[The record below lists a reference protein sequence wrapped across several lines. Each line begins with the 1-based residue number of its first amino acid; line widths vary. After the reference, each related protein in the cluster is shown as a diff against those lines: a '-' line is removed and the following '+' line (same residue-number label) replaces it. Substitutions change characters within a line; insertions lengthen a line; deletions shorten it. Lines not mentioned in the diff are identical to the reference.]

1 MTGLGGLEYIKLAI
15 YYASYLYFPAALLL
29 IFLILKK
36 RGAAAFAALAIL
48 LALSVLAYARFVE
61 PRILTVKEHAYI
73 LERCFPKEGAVR
85 LTVFSDTHNGLF
97 GNAMPIERIAA
108 RVEQTKP
115 DAVLIAGDFVYFLH
129 PDRMADTFAALG
141 NVTAPVIGVLGN
153 HDIGLPGPDL
163 GDPLTGV
170 LTGNGVRMIDDQAIY
185 MYRGGQKIE
194 IVGISDLWADEQRL
208 ELVEKP
214 APHPRI
220 VLTHNPA
227 TVQHI
232 KVRSPV
238 DLLVAGHTHG
248 AQIYIP
254 FFSCQIVKFACRI
267 QRYGLKREK
276 RAMVFVTSGTGMV
289 GLPMRFNAPP
299 RIDVLNIRYKACP
312 AE

>member
-1 MTGLGGLEYIKLAI
+1 MTGLEGIEYIKLAI
-15 YYASYLYFPAALLL
+15 YYVSFLYFPAVAVL
-29 IFLILKK
+29 IFVISKK
-36 RGAAAFAALAIL
+36 RGATAFAGLGVL
-48 LALSVLAYARFVE
+48 LLLSILAYARFVE
-61 PRILTVKEHAYI
+61 PRILIVKEHA
-73 LERCFPKEGAVR
+73 LTLDRCFPKEGAVR

-97 GNAMPIERIAA
+97 GNAMGIDRIAS
-108 RVEQTKP
+108 RVEKTKP

-141 NVTAPVIGVLGN
+141 EIAAPVIGVFGN

-163 GDPLTGV
+163 KDPLEIA
-170 LTGNGVRMIDDQAIY
+170 LEEIGVRMIDDQSIN
-185 MYRGGQKIE
+185 MYRNGQRLE

-208 ELVEKP
+208 DLLEKP
-214 APHPRI
+214 ASHPRF

-238 DLLVAGHTHG
+238 DLLIAGHTHG

-254 FFSCQIVKFACRI
+254 FVSCQIVKFACRI
-267 QRYGLKREK
+267 QRYGFSREK

-312 AE
+312 AA

>member
-1 MTGLGGLEYIKLAI
+1 MTGLGELEYIKLAI
-15 YYASYLYFPAALLL
+15 FYASYLYFPAAALL
-29 IFLILKK
+29 IVLTLKT
-36 RGAAAFAALAIL
+36 RGTGAFASLAVL
-48 LALSVLAYARFVE
+48 MALSVLAYARFVE
-61 PRILTVKEHAYI
+61 PRILTVKEHAYM
-73 LERCFPKEGAVR
+73 LERCFPEAGAIR

-97 GNAMPIERIAA
+97 GNAMPIDRIAA
-108 RVEQTKP
+108 RVEKTKP

-129 PDRMADTFAALG
+129 PDRMQTTYAAFG
-141 NVTAPVIGVLGN
+141 DVTAPVIGVLGN

-163 GDPLTGV
+163 ADPLAST
-170 LTGNGVRMIDDQAIY
+170 LTDIGLRIIDDQIIY
-185 MYRGGQKIE
+185 MYRGRHKIE

-208 ELVEKP
+208 ELLERP

-238 DLLVAGHTHG
+238 DLLIAGHTHG

-254 FFSCQIVKFACRI
+254 FLSCQIVKFACRI
-267 QRYGLKREK
+267 QRYGFKREK

-312 AE
+312 AD